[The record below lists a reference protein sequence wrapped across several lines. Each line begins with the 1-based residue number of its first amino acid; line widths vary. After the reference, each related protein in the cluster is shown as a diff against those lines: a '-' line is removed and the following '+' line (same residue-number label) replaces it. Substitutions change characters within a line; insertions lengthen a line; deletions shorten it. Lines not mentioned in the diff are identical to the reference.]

1 MSQVAIIG
9 ILGLMMVCSSS
20 SAAMLMMGG
29 DDEKKTG
36 PTGPTGPSSP
46 GPTGPLSS
54 LTVGSAVQ
62 CEAGD
67 PIDAPNRAVYRYV
80 GDNTLRHYP
89 NPTIAS
95 SWDPNW
101 ASFTKIA
108 DCTEV
113 TKGTTLP
120 HKTVSDA
127 TVGSAWQCEASD
139 PIGAPNRAVYR
150 YMGNDTFRHYPNPT
164 IASSWDSN
172 WTSFGKVPD
181 CTGVINGAPLPH
193 KTVSDAEAG
202 SSWQCEA
209 GDPMDAPNRAVY
221 MYMGNDTFRY
231 YPNPTIASSWDSNW
245 TSFGKV
251 PDCTGVINGA
261 PLPMKA

>member
-1 MSQVAIIG
+1 MIAG
-9 ILGLMMVCSSS
+9 AFILVVCCSSS
-20 SAAMLMMGG
+20 SAMLMMGG
-29 DDEKKTG
+29 DKEKSTTPTKKTPTG
-36 PTGPTGPSSP
+36 PTGPTGPGPSSP
-46 GPTGPLSS
+46 GPTGPLTS

-67 PIDAPNRAVYRYV
+67 PIGAPNAAVYRYV

-89 NPTIAS
+89 NPTIAT

-101 ASFTKIA
+101 GSFTKIA
-108 DCTEV
+108 DCTGV

-127 TVGSAWQCEASD
+127 EVGSAWQCEASD
-139 PIGAPNRAVYR
+139 PIGAPNAAVYR

-181 CTGVINGAPLPH
+181 CTGVI
-193 KTVSDAEAG
+193 K
-202 SSWQCEA
+202 
-209 GDPMDAPNRAVY
+209 GD
-221 MYMGNDTFRY
+221 
-231 YPNPTIASSWDSNW
+231 
-245 TSFGKV
+245 
-251 PDCTGVINGA
+251 
-261 PLPMKA
+261 PLPMKS

>member
-1 MSQVAIIG
+1 MSQGAMIAGAFVVA
-9 ILGLMMVCSSS
+9 VCCSSS

-29 DDEKKTG
+29 DEEKTTTTT
-36 PTGPTGPSSP
+36 PTGPGPSSP
-46 GPTGPLSS
+46 GPAGPLTS

-67 PIDAPNRAVYRYV
+67 PIGAPNAAVYRYV

-108 DCTEV
+108 DCTGV
-113 TKGTTLP
+113 IKGTTLP

-139 PIGAPNRAVYR
+139 PIGAPNAAVYR
-150 YMGNDTFRHYPNPT
+150 YMGNDTFRHYPDPT

-181 CTGVINGAPLPH
+181 CTGVIKGDPLPCLLY
-193 KTVSDAEAG
+193 TSDAADE
-202 SSWQCEA
+202 
-209 GDPMDAPNRAVY
+209 
-221 MYMGNDTFRY
+221 
-231 YPNPTIASSWDSNW
+231 
-245 TSFGKV
+245 
-251 PDCTGVINGA
+251 
-261 PLPMKA
+261 